1 MPYNVKI
8 ELESL
13 LKEINQVVR
22 ASSIYL
28 FGSYAYGE
36 PTEDSDLDIC
46 IVTDDKSKRKVE
58 IMKLI
63 RKAIAKVQNMPV
75 DLLIYYSIAHFFHKS
90 TIFSF
95 IFLSIIPTIYFLS
108 YFQFL

>member
-8 ELESL
+8 ELENL
-13 LKEINQVVR
+13 LKEIYTVSGLN
-22 ASSIYL
+22 SIYL

-46 IVTDDKSKRKVE
+46 IITDDKSKRKIE

-63 RKAIAKVQNMPV
+63 RKAIAKVQSMSV
-75 DLLIYYSIAHFFHKS
+75 DILIYYSDEFNERAKSNCTLENQIFHKGVK
-90 TIFSF
+90 
-95 IFLSIIPTIYFLS
+95 LYG
-108 YFQFL
+108 

>member
-75 DLLIYYSIAHFFHKS
+75 DLLIYYSDGVKS
-90 TIFSF
+90 NCTLESQI
-95 IFLSIIPTIYFLS
+95 LHQGVKLYG
-108 YFQFL
+108 

>member
-63 RKAIAKVQNMPV
+63 RKAIKKIKTSFRMLN
-75 DLLIYYSIAHFFHKS
+75 LI
-90 TIFSF
+90 
-95 IFLSIIPTIYFLS
+95 
-108 YFQFL
+108 

>member
-1 MPYNVKI
+1 MSYNVKI

-58 IMKLI
+58 I
-63 RKAIAKVQNMPV
+63 IATFPN
-75 DLLIYYSIAHFFHKS
+75 
-90 TIFSF
+90 
-95 IFLSIIPTIYFLS
+95 
-108 YFQFL
+108 